1 MSVNQVGSAQAS
13 KTTNNNSQKPSPSD
27 AVLKRM
33 ANELKVSV
41 NELKSMLKTSGVP
54 KGKGIA
60 ALARESGMDMKM
72 FCQLNGIEYSK
83 WRDYKAKDKEVFY
96 IIGKPDNSAKQ
107 KTTPAKP
114 APAKTETKPKPAPA
128 KPQQAPKAST
138 IKTPAAANKA
148 KWGSDYTPAE
158 LAKNIY
164 SLSKK
169 YYGAV
174 GKPDF
179 DALVS
184 QVNPKNAS
192 AVIKEYK
199 KLNGESLL
207 HTLTREVR
215 SDEAKRKQAALKVY
229 DALAKAQ
236 GTPAAVRNGFVKELN
251 DQFDSIGFVNTKK
264 LDETLNR
271 MMASPAELAQK
282 MKNDIHGKWGA
293 SGTDSF
299 NELMALVTP
308 RNAQQVIK
316 AYDDLKTGETL
327 IKGISREVNSS
338 KDARKADIM
347 HVYDMLAMQKGSS
360 ASKRAEFQNELNKEF
375 NSLGLVSTKKLDE
388 MINSITGSSAAGSA
402 TPASESKGNAPMPI
416 KDLAGGN
423 YKVKLGNG
431 KTMTANSLRK
441 DAITS
446 ARKDEGFND
455 VKNPHII
462 RPLPNVNS
470 AGKIEAASE
479 IHLPTGKNGPMK
491 GKVVIVN
498 AGHGGYGPK
507 NGFFDAGTVLSVK
520 DASGQKRPIEEWR
533 VAGSYTEDLTKK
545 LQAKGATVV
554 VVSGPV
560 RNGGMAED
568 KYLENLLAGN
578 RGSAD
583 VRKLFKG
590 TNKSNIA
597 FVSIHVESVKTDP
610 KRKACTV
617 RANNDAGD
625 QALAQKIQ
633 KHVGK
638 NIFCLRPEIAT
649 NDYYVTRAMGPK
661 IPAVLLEL
669 GNIANDNIAASLLSS
684 NDRGKYTQAV
694 ADALEE
700 TLLKK

>member
-1 MSVNQVGSAQAS
+1 MSVNQVGRTQAS
-13 KTTNNNSQKPSPSD
+13 KTTNNNNQKPAPSD
-27 AVLKRM
+27 AVLKKL

-41 NELKSMLKTSGVP
+41 KELKSILKTSEVP

-60 ALARESGMDMKM
+60 ALARESGMDIKT

-96 IIGKPDNSAKQ
+96 IIGKSDNSAKQ
-107 KTTPAKP
+107 KTNSAKKVT
-114 APAKTETKPKPAPA
+114 AKTEPKPTQTPE
-128 KPQQAPKAST
+128 KTVQIQKTTPQ
-138 IKTPAAANKA
+138 IPAAANKA

-164 SLSKK
+164 SLSEK

-192 AVIKEYK
+192 TVIKEYK

-207 HTLTREVR
+207 HTLTREVK
-215 SDEAKRKQAALKVY
+215 SDEAKRKEAALKVY
-229 DALAKAQ
+229 DALAKEQ
-236 GTPAAVRNGFVKELN
+236 GTPSPVRKGFVKELN
-251 DQFDSIGFVNTKK
+251 DQFDSFGLVNTKK

-271 MMASPAELAQK
+271 MMSSPAELAQK
-282 MKNDIHGKWGA
+282 MKDDIHGKWGA

-299 NELMALVTP
+299 NELVALVTP
-308 RNAQQVIK
+308 KNAQQVIK

-327 IKGISREVNSS
+327 IKGISREVNSN
-338 KDARKADIM
+338 KEARKTDIM
-347 HVYDMLAMQKGSS
+347 HIYDMLAAQKGVP
-360 ASKRAEFQNELNKEF
+360 ASQRVEFVNELNKEF
-375 NSLGLVSTKKLDE
+375 NSLGLVDTEKLDSIITS
-388 MINSITGSSAAGSA
+388 MMNNVQSYSQSSSVSNQAVNNNPNSSKKITLS
-402 TPASESKGNAPMPI
+402 
-416 KDLAGGN
+416 
-423 YKVKLGNG
+423 NG
-431 KTMTANSLRK
+431 KTFTAEELRK
-441 DAITS
+441 GAISS
-446 ARKDEGFND
+446 ARKDEGFKD
-455 VKNPHII
+455 VKNPHIN

-479 IHLPTGKNGPMK
+479 VHLPTNKNGPMK

-498 AGHGGYGPK
+498 AGHGGYGPQ

-520 DASGQKRPIEEWR
+520 DAKGEKRPIEEWR
-533 VAGSYTEDLTKK
+533 VAGSYTDNLMKK

-554 VVSGPV
+554 VVSGSV
-560 RNGGMAED
+560 ANGGMAKD
-568 KYLENLLAGN
+568 KYLENMLVGN
-578 RGSAD
+578 RGSAN

-590 TNKSNIA
+590 TKKSDIA
-597 FVSIHVESVKTDP
+597 FVSIHVESVKSNP
-610 KRKACTV
+610 NRKACTV

-638 NIFCLRPEIAT
+638 NIYCLRPEVAT
-649 NDYYVTRAMGPK
+649 NDYYVTRAMGSE

-669 GNIANDNIAASLLSS
+669 GNIANDKIAASLLSS